1 MVGPRSANAQGKGN
15 EIGGDKMQLT
25 LGEIAERLR
34 LERSGP
40 SDLVITGVS
49 AIETAGD
56 GDISFVTDR
65 KHLPL
70 LAETT
75 ASAVIIFEGFEECR
89 LPHIVSRNPYL
100 SFVKLVNVFHPTFR
114 PEPGISQNA
123 AVSQEA
129 RVASSAAIG
138 AFCCVEAGA
147 SIGPDCVIY
156 PQVYVGR
163 NVEIGRGTVIKPQVS
178 IIDDTIIGERCIVHS
193 GAVIG
198 SDGYGFIKDKGQHVK
213 IPQIGNVVIGD
224 DVEVGA
230 SVAID
235 RATFGST
242 TIGSGCKIDN
252 LVHVAHNVTVGK
264 NTLLVAQVGI
274 AGSTSIG
281 SNCTLAGQVGV
292 AGHISIGDNVIA
304 ASKAGI
310 PRDLAEGSVVGGIPA
325 VPIDMWRRQ
334 VAGVLRLP
342 TLMSEVKELR
352 KQVKMLT
359 ERLGRSES

>member
-1 MVGPRSANAQGKGN
+1 MVVFGSANAMGKGSK
-15 EIGGDKMQLT
+15 IGENKVQLT
-25 LGEIAERLR
+25 LEEIAKMLG
-34 LERSGP
+34 LERFGP
-40 SDLVITGVS
+40 ADLVITGVS
-49 AIETAGD
+49 AIEAAGE

-65 KHLPL
+65 RHLSL
-70 LAETT
+70 LDKTA
-75 ASAVIIFEGFEECR
+75 ASAVIVFEGIEECR
-89 LPHIVSRNPYL
+89 LPHIVSPNPYL
-100 SFVKLVNVFHPTFR
+100 SFVKLVNIFHPTFR
-114 PEPGISQNA
+114 PEPGISQSA
-123 AVSQEA
+123 AVSEEA
-129 RVASSAAIG
+129 QVASSAAVG
-138 AFCCVEAGA
+138 AFSFIDAGA
-147 SIGPDCVIY
+147 SIGPDSVIY
-156 PQVYVGR
+156 PQVYIGR
-163 NVEIGRGTVIKPQVS
+163 NVKIGRDTVIKPQVS
-178 IIDDTIIGERCIVHS
+178 ILDDTVIGDRCIVHS

-198 SDGYGFIKDKGQHVK
+198 SDGYGFINDKGRHVK

-242 TIGSGCKIDN
+242 MIGSGCKIDN

-281 SNCTLAGQVGV
+281 NNCTLAGQVGV

-310 PRDLAEGSVVGGIPA
+310 PRDIPDGSVVGGIPA
-325 VPIDMWRRQ
+325 VSIDEWRRQ
-334 VAGVLRLP
+334 VAGIIRLP
-342 TLMSEVKELR
+342 KLMSEVRELK

-359 ERLGRSES
+359 ERLGQSES

>member
-1 MVGPRSANAQGKGN
+1 MSKGN
-15 EIGGDKMQLT
+15 EIGGDEMQLT
-25 LGEIAERLR
+25 LEEIAERLR
-34 LERSGP
+34 LEYYGP
-40 SDLVITGVS
+40 ADLMVTGVS

-70 LAETT
+70 LAETK
-75 ASAVIIFEGFEECR
+75 ASAVIVFEGFEECR
-89 LPHIVSRNPYL
+89 LPHVVSPNPYL
-100 SFVKLVNVFHPTFR
+100 SFVKLVNVFHPTFKL
-114 PEPGISQNA
+114 EPGICQNA
-123 AVSQEA
+123 AVSHQA
-129 RVASSAAIG
+129 RVASSAAVG

-147 SIGPDCVIY
+147 SIGPECVIY

-178 IIDDTIIGERCIVHS
+178 ILEGTIIGERCVVHS

-198 SDGYGFIKDKGQHVK
+198 SDGYGFINDKGHHVK

-274 AGSTSIG
+274 AGSTRIG
-281 SNCTLAGQVGV
+281 DNCTLAGQVGV
-292 AGHISIGDNVIA
+292 AGHVSIGDNVIA
-304 ASKAGI
+304 ASKAGF
-310 PRDLAEGSVVGGIPA
+310 PRDLSEGSVVGGIPA
-325 VPIDMWRRQ
+325 VPIDVWRRQ

-342 TLMSEVKELR
+342 DLISEVKELR
-352 KQVKMLT
+352 RQVKMLA
-359 ERLGRSES
+359 ERFGGSDLNKQV